1 MGWTEKIGRLR
12 ERELPTVEVRVVT
25 DRGLEKQVTEARE
38 ALEAA
43 REVAWS
49 GYDTEEQVEAC
60 PAVVEAR
67 DTVARA
73 EAELKASAL
82 VFRFKTLPA
91 DVMETLRFEAF
102 AGTDDQEERFVNLT
116 KRIMVAA
123 YIPEGDGDEMT
134 LETVDQLAKVLTD
147 GEWKSLQSAVLSNSQ
162 NNNLTWEIVGKD

>member
-12 ERELPTVEVRVVT
+12 ERELPTVEVQVIT
-25 DRGLEKQVTEARE
+25 DKEQVKRVTEARE

-43 REVAWS
+43 RGAAWS
-49 GYDTEEQVEAC
+49 DYDTEEQVEAC

-67 DTVARA
+67 DRVEQA
-73 EAELKASAL
+73 EAVLKASAL

-91 DVMETLRFEAF
+91 DVMETLRSEVF

-116 KRIMVAA
+116 KRIMVAS
-123 YIPEGDGDEMT
+123 YIPDGDEDEMT
-134 LETVDQLAKVLTD
+134 LETVDELAHVLTD